1 MHHFIHIYSQ
11 IHVFLGTNMFDFH
24 NAFINAIK
32 IDQSH
37 RFGRLNVA
45 NQREVMTRLLEL
57 LYVLNI
63 KRNIF

>member
-1 MHHFIHIYSQ
+1 MEQQVGSIELEFVKGYVVHHVLIRNS
-11 IHVFLGTNMFDFH
+11 FL
-24 NAFINAIK
+24 

-37 RFGRLNVA
+37 RYGRHQA
-45 NQREVMTRLLEL
+45 ACREQQEVMTRLLEL